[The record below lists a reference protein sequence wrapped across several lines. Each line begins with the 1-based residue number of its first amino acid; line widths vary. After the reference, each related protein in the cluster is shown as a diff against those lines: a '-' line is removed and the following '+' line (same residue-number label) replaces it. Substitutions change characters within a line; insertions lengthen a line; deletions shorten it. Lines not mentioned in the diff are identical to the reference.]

1 MTTMI
6 AGAGIGGL
14 ALGIALS
21 RVGIEAEVHE
31 SWYEATPG
39 AGAFLNLAPNGMKAL
54 RAIGVADPVADVG
67 TPSTGI
73 EFYNHR
79 GRQIGQLDSSEEAT
93 KYGAT
98 NMMVRR
104 ADLHR
109 ILLEHAESAGVSITW
124 GHRLEAIAETPLD
137 VTAVFADGDS
147 ATGSV
152 LIGADGV
159 HSQTRSHVIGDD
171 IHPQYVGLVD
181 VAGFS
186 PVPPQGSIPGPQ
198 RMFFGRHAFFTH
210 YIAPSGETWWFSN
223 VPQTPQPDRDDLK
236 ATSVEQWRSRLLDL
250 HADDPPEIVQILKD
264 SAPPV
269 GAWPLTELATIPT
282 WHTERVLLI
291 GDAAHATSPSA
302 GQGASLALE
311 DAVVLAYQMAE
322 QTEDQQAFT
331 VFETQRRPRVESL
344 IQLARRNSNTK
355 TPGPLAGL
363 FRDFLL
369 PVFLPIGAKAIGKQA
384 YTYQPP
390 TLEKI
395 PSAQVVR

>member
-1 MTTMI
+1 MTTLI

-21 RVGIEAEVHE
+21 RVGIEAEIHE
-31 SWYEATPG
+31 SWPEATPG
-39 AGAFLNLAPNGMKAL
+39 AGAFLNLSPNGMKAL
-54 RAIGVADPVADVG
+54 RSIGAAEPVADTG

-79 GRQIGQLDSSEEAT
+79 GRQIGHLDSSEEAT
-93 KYGAT
+93 QYGAT
-98 NMMVRR
+98 NIMIRR

-109 ILLEHAESAGVSITW
+109 ILLDLAQSAGVTITW
-124 GHRLEAIAETPLD
+124 GHRLESVEETPD
-137 VTAVFADGDS
+137 RVQVAFAGGVV

-159 HSQTRSHVIGDD
+159 HSQTRRHVVGDD
-171 IHPQYVGLVD
+171 IHPKHLGLVD

-186 PVPPQGSIPGPQ
+186 PVPPPGIIPGPQ
-198 RMFFGRHAFFTH
+198 RMVFGRHAFFSY

-223 VPQTPQPDRDDLK
+223 VPHASQPGRTDLG
-236 ATSVEQWRSRLLDL
+236 ATTAEQWRSCLLDL
-250 HADDPPEIVQILKD
+250 HTDDPPQIAQILEA
-264 SAPPV
+264 SATPV
-269 GAWPLTELATIPT
+269 GAWPLTDLASIPR
-282 WHTERVLLI
+282 WHTKRVCLI

-311 DAVVLAYQMAE
+311 DAVVLAHQMAAHGKNK
-322 QTEDQQAFT
+322 QAFAA
-331 VFETQRRPRVESL
+331 FETQRRPRVESL

-355 TPGPLAGL
+355 TPGPISGL
-363 FRDFLL
+363 FRDLLL
-369 PVFLPIGAKAIGKQA
+369 PVFLRIGANAIGKQA

-390 TLEKI
+390 TLENA
-395 PSAQVVR
+395 PSAHA

>member
-1 MTTMI
+1 MTTLI

-31 SWYEATPG
+31 SWPEATPG
-39 AGAFLNLAPNGMKAL
+39 AGAFLNLSPNGMKAL
-54 RAIGVADPVADVG
+54 RAIDAADSVANTG

-93 KYGAT
+93 QYGAT
-98 NMMVRR
+98 NIMIRR

-109 ILLEHAESAGVSITW
+109 ILLEFAQSAGVTITW
-124 GHRLEAIAETPLD
+124 GHRLESVEETPDRVQVAFAGGD
-137 VTAVFADGDS
+137 V

-159 HSQTRSHVIGDD
+159 HSQTRSHVVGGD
-171 IHPQYVGLVD
+171 IQPQYLGLVD

-186 PVPPQGSIPGPQ
+186 PLPPPGIIPGPQ
-198 RMFFGRHAFFTH
+198 RMVFGRYAFFSY
-210 YIAPSGETWWFSN
+210 YIAPSGETWWFCNLPHAS
-223 VPQTPQPDRDDLK
+223 QPGRDDLG
-236 ATSVEQWRSRLLDL
+236 ATAAEQWRSRLLDL
-250 HADDPPEIVQILKD
+250 HADDPPQIAQILKD

-269 GAWPLTELATIPT
+269 GAWPLTDLASIPK
-282 WHTERVLLI
+282 WHTKRVCLV

-311 DAVVLAYQMAE
+311 DAVVLARQMA
-322 QTEDQQAFT
+322 THGDQPQA
-331 VFETQRRPRVESL
+331 VAAFETHRRPRVASL

-355 TPGPLAGL
+355 TPGPIAGL
-363 FRDFLL
+363 FRDLLL
-369 PVFLPIGAKAIGKQA
+369 PVFLRIGAKAIGKQA

-390 TLEKI
+390 TLENT
-395 PSAQVVR
+395 PSAHA